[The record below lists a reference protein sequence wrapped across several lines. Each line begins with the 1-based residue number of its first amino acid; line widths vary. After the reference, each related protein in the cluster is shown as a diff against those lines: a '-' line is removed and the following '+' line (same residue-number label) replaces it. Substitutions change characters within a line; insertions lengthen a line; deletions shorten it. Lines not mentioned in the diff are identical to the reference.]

1 MIKRCTPRGSRTPAK
16 RTKISCATSTPVGQ
30 MRHKAAFF
38 LLNVIVVSNDV
49 EKESFYR
56 FVFILSFAVYST
68 FNGSW
73 MLDSSIFHSIFQSI
87 KYPNDVAINTTLDNL
102 IRPFVYGK
110 GKWVSVISPNK
121 TFICLG

>member
-1 MIKRCTPRGSRTPAK
+1 MYPTRESNPRQENQNLLCYLYTSGTDAAQSR
-16 RTKISCATSTPVGQ
+16 I
-30 MRHKAAFF
+30 F

-56 FVFILSFAVYST
+56 FVFILSFAVYSV

-102 IRPFVYGK
+102 IRLFVYGK
-110 GKWVSVISPNK
+110 GKWVSIIPPNK

>member
-1 MIKRCTPRGSRTPAK
+1 MYPTRESNPRQENQNLL
-16 RTKISCATSTPVGQ
+16 CYLYTSGTD
-30 MRHKAAFF
+30 AAQNRIF
-38 LLNVIVVSNDV
+38 LLDVIVVSNDV

-56 FVFILSFAVYST
+56 LVFILSFAVYST

-110 GKWVSVISPNK
+110 GKWVSIIPPNK